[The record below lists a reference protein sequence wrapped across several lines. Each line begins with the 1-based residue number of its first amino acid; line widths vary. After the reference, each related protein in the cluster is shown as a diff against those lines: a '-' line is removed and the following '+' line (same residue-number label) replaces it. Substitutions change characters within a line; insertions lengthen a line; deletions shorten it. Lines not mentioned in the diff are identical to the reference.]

1 MAEQMARIYRL
12 LCGDGHYYIGATI
25 QSLSLRLNTHK
36 HLSKTTLNKIYTHL
50 NKVGWDQITIELVEE
65 CLSTEK
71 KGRLQQH
78 IDSHKDDPLC
88 LNYLELNMY
97 RRGKIYSMKSE
108 DGHYYIG
115 STTQSLSACFQHHK
129 EISKT
134 HDARVYEYCKQ
145 VGWDHITMELLEEY
159 PCDSKKELDERMN
172 HHLLMH
178 ELDFL
183 CLNHDL
189 DMSAELEA
197 MPNDHA
203 DPLEDPYDSDD
214 SLENGDPED
223 RYQHGKIY
231 RLVCEDSHFYIGS
244 TITSLEKRL
253 GCHLYAIKHRM
264 YGGKYAHLYTIPINE
279 IYIELIEH
287 YPCDTQAQL
296 RKRENDHI
304 SRHKDHPL
312 CLNTYRAYREEDDKK
327 RYDATY
333 YRNNRESIKK
343 AQQQYY
349 EENREKIRAYHVR
362 YSEENADRI
371 ADYQASYKASHR
383 KELAEK
389 QRAYAKEHKEEL
401 RIKQKEYRNSHKE
414 EVKAYFKKYAEE
426 NKEAVA
432 ARKRA
437 WAQRKKEE
445 TKDERA
451 EQSRIKREAR
461 EQKTQQRITHENTIV
476 TCECGGTYQNYR
488 KKRHDSS
495 ALHQRFMETRLR
507 LCVPIPLSHGD
518 TSPTPVI

>member
-1 MAEQMARIYRL
+1 MARIYRL
-12 LCGDGHYYIGATI
+12 LCEDGHYYIGATT
-25 QSLSLRLNTHK
+25 QPLLLRLKNHK
-36 HLSKTTLNKIYTHL
+36 HLSKTTLNKIYIHF
-50 NKVGWDQITIELVEE
+50 NEVGWDHITIELVEE

-71 KGRLQQH
+71 KTRLQHH
-78 IDSHKDDPLC
+78 IDSHKDDSLC
-88 LNYLELNMY
+88 LNFLEMNMY
-97 RRGKIYSMKSE
+97 RRGKIYSMKCE
-108 DGHYYIG
+108 DNHYYIG
-115 STTQSLSACFQHHK
+115 STIQSLSACFQHHK
-129 EISKT
+129 EFSKT
-134 HDARVYEYCKQ
+134 HDTRVYEHCKQ

-172 HHLLMH
+172 HHLLAH
-178 ELDFL
+178 EMDFL
-183 CLNHDL
+183 CLNHEL
-189 DMSAELEA
+189 DMSSEFEEIS
-197 MPNDHA
+197 NDHA

-214 SLENGDPED
+214 SLENGDSED

-244 TITSLEKRL
+244 TVTSLEKRF
-253 GCHLYAIKHRM
+253 GCHLYSIKHRM
-264 YGGKYAHLYTIPINE
+264 YDGKYAHLYTIPINE
-279 IYIELIEH
+279 IYIELVEQF
-287 YPCDTQAQL
+287 PCETREQL

-304 SRHKDHPL
+304 IRYKDHPL

-327 RYDATY
+327 QYDAAY

-349 EENREKIRAYHVR
+349 EENREKILTYHVR
-362 YSEENADRI
+362 YREEHPDRV
-371 ADYQASYKASHR
+371 AAYQASYKASHR
-383 KELAEK
+383 TELAEK
-389 QRAYAKEHKEEL
+389 QRAYAKEHQEEL
-401 RIKQKEYRNSHKE
+401 SIKQKEYRDSHKE
-414 EVKAYFKKYAEE
+414 KLQEYFKTYAEN

-432 ARKRA
+432 ARKSA

-445 TKDERA
+445 TKEERA

-495 ALHQRFMETRLR
+495 ALHMRFMGTQDRLR

-518 TSPTPVI
+518 ASSAP